1 MKISFLERAEKI
13 FRRIPVWF
21 LFVILG
27 IITYGLLI
35 SKMGFYLDDWYIVL
49 FQKYFGA
56 GHFAEF
62 FKGDR
67 PFFGFVYDIF
77 VPIFKDS
84 RIGWQLFALATHIL
98 TAIVFWYLLELLAP
112 KHKWFNVIAGLF
124 FLVYPGFKFH
134 WFSVMYSQVFFLYAV
149 YFLSFVLMVRAISAN
164 KARVWYVIG
173 AMLCQI
179 IGIVPQ
185 ESFLGL
191 EFVRPILLYI
201 ALQNIDPVSRK
212 RNLQKTLIWWLPY
225 LVVFISFSMFRVFNS
240 GIYSYQV
247 SILDLVKENPGE
259 TLVLLINNVLTGL
272 TQGIVLAWTST
283 LNIFSGSPFSKYNF
297 LLAGFAFLSAAIAYL
312 SIFQQKNEPGE
323 KGRKTFAGAIWIGV
337 FSAIAGILPFL
348 AGGFQVNLG
357 FPNNRY
363 LIAVAPGAAVFL
375 AAILEYFLRSD
386 QQKKVI
392 GALFVGMA
400 MATQLVTARSFELNW
415 KYQQEFFWQLYWRAP
430 AIEKNTLL
438 ITEDLPFSR
447 YSSGTSLTAPLN
459 LIYDP
464 ENQSEAI
471 SYALILMSQQRDM
484 VKDFQI
490 GNQIEYQLRSF
501 TFSGDTSNIL
511 IFEKPSEGCLRVMTS
526 LDTVDE
532 VFSAGYQG
540 YLPDNFDWINPDVI
554 TTKAANTTE
563 LPAVFWGNE
572 NQEQWCYY
580 FEKAD
585 LARQQKKWEEVV
597 YLYDEGA
604 KKGFMPLNQFEWLP
618 LFEAY
623 LRIGETDKALAIV
636 QFIPDFDSEK
646 NDAFCKLWATI
657 GLNNAK
663 TIAYDQFLAIS
674 KCERTDD

>member
-1 MKISFLERAEKI
+1 
-13 FRRIPVWF
+13 
-21 LFVILG
+21 
-27 IITYGLLI
+27 
-35 SKMGFYLDDWYIVL
+35 
-49 FQKYFGA
+49 
-56 GHFAEF
+56 
-62 FKGDR
+62 
-67 PFFGFVYDIF
+67 
-77 VPIFKDS
+77 
-84 RIGWQLFALATHIL
+84 
-98 TAIVFWYLLELLAP
+98 
-112 KHKWFNVIAGLF
+112 
-124 FLVYPGFKFH
+124 
-134 WFSVMYSQVFFLYAV
+134 
-149 YFLSFVLMVRAISAN
+149 
-164 KARVWYVIG
+164 
-173 AMLCQI
+173 
-179 IGIVPQ
+179 
-185 ESFLGL
+185 
-191 EFVRPILLYI
+191 
-201 ALQNIDPVSRK
+201 
-212 RNLQKTLIWWLPY
+212 
-225 LVVFISFSMFRVFNS
+225 
-240 GIYSYQV
+240 
-247 SILDLVKENPGE
+247 
-259 TLVLLINNVLTGL
+259 
-272 TQGIVLAWTST
+272 
-283 LNIFSGSPFSKYNF
+283 
-297 LLAGFAFLSAAIAYL
+297 
-312 SIFQQKNEPGE
+312 
-323 KGRKTFAGAIWIGV
+323 
-337 FSAIAGILPFL
+337 
-348 AGGFQVNLG
+348 
-357 FPNNRY
+357 
-363 LIAVAPGAAVFL
+363 
-375 AAILEYFLRSD
+375 
-386 QQKKVI
+386 
-392 GALFVGMA
+392 
-400 MATQLVTARSFELNW
+400 
-415 KYQQEFFWQLYWRAP
+415 
-430 AIEKNTLL
+430 
-438 ITEDLPFSR
+438 
-447 YSSGTSLTAPLN
+447 
-459 LIYDP
+459 
-464 ENQSEAI
+464 
-471 SYALILMSQQRDM
+471 M